1 MTVLPR
7 RLYVHV
13 EEPSMQAVMQVL
25 LPRLIVADAVPWQII
40 DHGSKHALLNDLPRR
55 LAGYARRLARE
66 DLRVLVLVD
75 RDDDD
80 CIALKRRLED
90 MAGKVGLATRS
101 APDAAGRFCVVN
113 RIVVE
118 ELESWFF
125 GDAPAVCAAYAGVP
139 ASLEARAAF
148 RDPDAIKGGT
158 WEALERVLK
167 RAGHYAGTH
176 RLPKIEVA
184 RRIAPHLQ
192 PDRNRSDSFR
202 QFRLGLTALVGA

>member
-1 MTVLPR
+1 MTDLPR

-25 LPRLIVADAVPWQII
+25 LPRLIVTDAIPWQII
-40 DHGSKHALLNDLPRR
+40 DHGSKHALLRDLPRR
-55 LAGYARRLARE
+55 LAGYARLAHE
-66 DLRVLVLVD
+66 DIRVLVLVD

-90 MAGKVGLATRS
+90 MAAKVGLATRS
-101 APDAAGRFCVVN
+101 APGAAGRFCVVN

-125 GDAPAVCAAYAGVP
+125 GDVQAVRAAYAGVP

-148 RDPDAIKGGT
+148 RDPDAIRGGT
-158 WEALERVLK
+158 WEALDRVLK
-167 RAGHYAGTH
+167 RAGHYAGTQ

-184 RRIAPHLQ
+184 RRIAPHMR
-192 PDRNRSDSFR
+192 PERNRSASFR
-202 QFRLGLTALVGA
+202 HFHQGLAALVGE